1 MAASGTGNNR
11 FAHTCARVR
20 QSFMMEQNRQVRMD
34 DLIGS
39 SSSPRPL
46 QLTPVPVATGPPPAA
61 AWETDAGARTLP
73 LFPVRNST
81 ETIRPEQEAM
91 ATLTIFYQG
100 QVATFHNFPADRAKD
115 LIQMAG
121 SVTGEAPG
129 KGVTTTTAVP
139 EKAGTSG
146 GTEPSAA
153 GVAGTPPIARKL
165 TLQRFLRKRK
175 DRIAGADGRGH
186 NEDAPPRKKTDSAGA
201 GANDPAEYV
210 PDEASWLRL

>member
-20 QSFMMEQNRQVRMD
+20 QFMMEQNRQVRMD

-73 LFPVRNST
+73 LFPVRNSSST
-81 ETIRPEQEAM
+81 EIIRPEQEAK

-146 GTEPSAA
+146 GEPSAA

-175 DRIAGADGRGH
+175 D
-186 NEDAPPRKKTDSAGA
+186 
-201 GANDPAEYV
+201 
-210 PDEASWLRL
+210 